1 MADHANTTPLVE
13 LKGITK
19 TFGGIHALKNAE
31 CRIYPGEVV
40 ALIGENGAGK
50 STLVKSMTGLYHP
63 DSGSIKIKGIPVKL
77 ATAKAAAVMG
87 ITAIHQETTL
97 FEELSVVENIFM
109 GHPCLKNGGLLD
121 WKQMHEK
128 ATALLKEVDLD
139 IDPAILLKQL
149 SLGQQHMVAIARALA
164 EEADVVIMD
173 EPTSSL
179 SSNEIEKLY
188 VIIERLRQLGK
199 GILFISHKFD
209 EIFHIADRYVV
220 FRDGSFVGEGN
231 IADVREDDL
240 VKMMVGREV
249 ATVFPKR
256 TVEVGEPLL
265 EVKNLGNNIEFKN
278 ISFSLHKREILGFYG
293 LVGAGRSE
301 IMRSIMALSPYAFT
315 GEITLDGKAI
325 HWTDCSQ
332 AIDAGVVYVPEDRRN
347 QGAILP
353 LSIRD
358 NIALP
363 SLKKLSNGI
372 WPNRDAEKKLAQD
385 YGQIFAIRAA
395 NIEQPVEDLSGGNQQ
410 KVVLSR
416 WLATNPNVVIVDEP
430 TRGIDVGAKSSV
442 HDALGSMVEKDLSVL
457 LVSSELP
464 ELMGMADRII
474 VMRLGEIVA
483 EFDRKDFDAEM
494 IAAYATGAKKPQT
507 QSHDREV
514 A

>member
-1 MADHANTTPLVE
+1 MADHANITPLVE

-63 DSGSIKIKGIPVKL
+63 DSGTIRIKGIAVKL

-109 GHPCLKNGGLLD
+109 GHPCLKSNGLLD
-121 WKQMHEK
+121 WKSMHDK
-128 ATALLKEVDLD
+128 ARDLLAEVDLHV
-139 IDPAILLKQL
+139 DPSIMLKQL

-188 VIIERLRQLGK
+188 VIIERLRKMGK

-231 IADVREDDL
+231 IADVQEHDL

-249 ATVFPKR
+249 ETVFPKR
-256 TVEVGEPLL
+256 EVEVGAPLMVV
-265 EVKNLGNNIEFKN
+265 ENLGNGIEFKD
-278 ISFSLHKREILGFYG
+278 ISFTLHKREILGFYG

-301 IMRSIMALSPYAFT
+301 VMRSVMALSPYPFE
-315 GEITLDGKAI
+315 GSITLDGKAI
-325 HWTDCSQ
+325 NWRDCSE

-363 SLKKLSNGI
+363 SLKRLANGI
-372 WPNRDAEKKLAQD
+372 WPDKKAEQKLAQD
-385 YGQIFAIRAA
+385 YGRIFAIRAA

-416 WLATNPNVVIVDEP
+416 WLATEPNVVIVDEP
-430 TRGIDVGAKSSV
+430 TRGIDVGAKSAV
-442 HDALGSMVEKDLSVL
+442 HDALGSMVEQDLSVL

-483 EFDRKDFDAEM
+483 EIDRKDFDAEV
-494 IAAYATGAKKPQT
+494 IAAYATGAKAPQLR
-507 QSHDREV
+507 SNEKV